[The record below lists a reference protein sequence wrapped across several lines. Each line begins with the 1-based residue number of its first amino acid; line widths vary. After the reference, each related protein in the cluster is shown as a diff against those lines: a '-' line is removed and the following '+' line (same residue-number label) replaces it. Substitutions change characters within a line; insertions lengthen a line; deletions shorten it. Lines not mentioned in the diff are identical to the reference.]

1 MGALNSRWIGVCS
14 LRLNHIPSSHLTE
27 IHRNSW
33 PDQNSLRRR
42 SSMAELTL
50 RNVVKQYSPTT
61 PRAVDNLNL
70 DLRDG
75 EFMALLGPSG
85 CGKSTLRMVSGL
97 ESITSGQMLI
107 GGKVINDMHPKDRG
121 IGLAFENYALYPP
134 LKIRENL
141 AFNLR
146 AHGVNQSE
154 IDKRVAEIS
163 KYMQIEDLL
172 ELKPAALSSG
182 QKQRVNIARALIRR
196 PSVLLLDEP
205 LSHLDA
211 ALRVQMRT
219 EIKRLHTEQRFST
232 IIVTHDQLEAMA
244 LADRIAVLNEG
255 KLQQFDT
262 PLEVFNHP
270 ANEFVAGF
278 LGEPPMNIFSVE
290 VDSSRRLV
298 VPGTEFALPITAYV
312 QRLLGNR
319 SSAKLGLRPWG
330 VRVGS
335 SPTEASVPGTVSVV
349 ENLGDETHVG
359 VRYAGLLL
367 MASLPVTERYKP
379 GSKVHLSLNEQDLN
393 LFDSQNG
400 QRLVA

>member
-1 MGALNSRWIGVCS
+1 
-14 LRLNHIPSSHLTE
+14 
-27 IHRNSW
+27 
-33 PDQNSLRRR
+33 
-42 SSMAELTL
+42 MAELTL

-146 AHGVNQSE
+146 AHGVNRSE

-172 ELKPAALSSG
+172 DLKPAALSSG

-196 PSVLLLDEP
+196 PAVLLLDEP

-211 ALRVQMRT
+211 ALQVQMRT

-244 LADRIAVLNEG
+244 LADRIAVLNAG

-262 PLEVFNHP
+262 PLQVFNHP

-278 LGEPPMNIFSVE
+278 LGGPPMNIFSVE
-290 VDSSRRLV
+290 VDSGRRLV

-312 QRLLGNR
+312 QRLLGGR
-319 SSAKLGLRPWG
+319 SSAKLGVRPWG
-330 VRVGS
+330 IAVGS
-335 SPTEASVPGTVSVV
+335 SPIEASVPGTISVV

-359 VRYAGLLL
+359 VRYADLLL

-379 GSKVHLSLNEQDLN
+379 GSKVHLSFNDQDLN

>member
-1 MGALNSRWIGVCS
+1 
-14 LRLNHIPSSHLTE
+14 
-27 IHRNSW
+27 
-33 PDQNSLRRR
+33 
-42 SSMAELTL
+42 MAELTL
-50 RNVVKQYSPTT
+50 KNVVKQYSPTT

-70 DLRDG
+70 DMRDG

-85 CGKSTLRMVSGL
+85 CGKSTTLRMVSGL

-172 ELKPAALSSG
+172 DLKPAALSSG

-196 PSVLLLDEP
+196 PAVLLLDEP

-262 PLEVFNHP
+262 PLQVFNHP

-290 VDSSRRLV
+290 VDSGRRLV
-298 VPGTEFALPITAYV
+298 VSGTEFALPITAYV

-319 SSAKLGLRPWG
+319 SSVKLGVRPWG
-330 VRVGS
+330 IGVGS
-335 SPTEASVPGTVSVV
+335 SPTEASVPGTISVV

-359 VRYAGLLL
+359 VRYADLLL
-367 MASLPVTERYKP
+367 MASLPVTERFKP
-379 GSKVHLSLNEQDLN
+379 GSKVHLSFNDQDLN
-393 LFDSQNG
+393 LFDPQNG
-400 QRLVA
+400 QRLAA